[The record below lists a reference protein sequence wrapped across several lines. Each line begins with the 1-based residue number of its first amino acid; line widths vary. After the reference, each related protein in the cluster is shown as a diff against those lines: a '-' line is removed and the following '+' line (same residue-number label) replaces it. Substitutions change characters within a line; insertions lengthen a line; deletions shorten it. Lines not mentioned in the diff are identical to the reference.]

1 MEQDPALTLRRERLL
16 SAFFMVAGLTALFF
30 SFKVNPWKLLS
41 EQAWMALLFSVSVVV
56 ADQFPIHLTRGTK
69 ASITSLPIYLGM
81 VLLPAP
87 LAILAAG
94 SGVMIAEIR
103 ARNERGLF
111 PRDISAT
118 TGQWMVTT
126 YIASRV
132 FHLDLTW
139 LPDRSAT
146 YILLI
151 AGALTFLF
159 MDFIA
164 FAISSTYILK
174 EPFFRVLK
182 STVRE
187 GTGVE
192 ATQYAIAILGA
203 LVILEDRWLLPLL
216 IVPSII
222 TYVTF
227 KSIKEVKN
235 DTLSLL
241 EDMADTVD
249 LRDVYTG
256 GHSRRVADLVTQ
268 TLSQLNIFGHEAEI
282 IVTAARLHD
291 IGKIGIPDD
300 ILKKPGRLTPEEMR
314 VMQSHSEKGADLIS
328 KYKTF
333 ARGVAMIRH
342 HHERWDGHG
351 YPDRIRDYEIPFG
364 ARLIAVADSF
374 DAMTSDRPYR
384 KALSEKQAIQILLEG
399 RGGQWD
405 PEIVNTFVD
414 LFSEGIREEFSP
426 GERRIAPLL
435 PQKATAP
442 VE

>member
-1 MEQDPALTLRRERLL
+1 
-16 SAFFMVAGLTALFF
+16 
-30 SFKVNPWKLLS
+30 
-41 EQAWMALLFSVSVVV
+41 
-56 ADQFPIHLTRGTK
+56 
-69 ASITSLPIYLGM
+69 
-81 VLLPAP
+81 
-87 LAILAAG
+87 
-94 SGVMIAEIR
+94 
-103 ARNERGLF
+103 
-111 PRDISAT
+111 
-118 TGQWMVTT
+118 
-126 YIASRV
+126 
-132 FHLDLTW
+132 
-139 LPDRSAT
+139 
-146 YILLI
+146 
-151 AGALTFLF
+151 
-159 MDFIA
+159 
-164 FAISSTYILK
+164 LK

-216 IVPSII
+216 IIPSII

-374 DAMTSDRPYR
+374 DAMISERPYR

-414 LFSEGIREEFSP
+414 MFSEGIREEFAP

-442 VE
+442 IE